1 MLKFREIILK
11 YYKYKYVGIKI
22 FFLIKFLPTNII
34 YDLKAFLFKKRNKL
48 NQSCSSGLKS
58 SLNKSYLN
66 KQKNNSVNL
75 EKKIL
80 IVDDSVPQ
88 FDRNAGDR
96 TVKMYID
103 MFIELGYIVT
113 FLPNDFLYTDPYSR
127 ILEEEGV
134 AILYGSYYKKYYD
147 KWIEE
152 NIDKFDFVFINR
164 PTNALKYI
172 NILKHYANTKIFYYG
187 MDIHFIRQ
195 YEYYKLTGLKKDYRI
210 YRYFKAMESY
220 VYKKADALLTISQKE
235 QNVFKEMGYNNVY
248 TFPVYYYKDLET
260 KKHIDKNIKRENLLF
275 VGSGLH
281 FPNQDA
287 ICWFIEYI
295 FPKIKEQINDISLT
309 IVGNHKKEI
318 IDKYQSNNI
327 IFKSNVSD
335 KDLLKIYNETKIVVI
350 PIRFGAGVKG
360 KTIEALYNEVPIVS
374 TDYGL
379 EGLENITD
387 IVESKNTEEEFA
399 NEVIRLYSLQKEEY
413 NKTQDKYRVYIEKY
427 FSYEKAKECM
437 YKILY
442 DGKKDI

>member
-1 MLKFREIILK
+1 
-11 YYKYKYVGIKI
+11 
-22 FFLIKFLPTNII
+22 
-34 YDLKAFLFKKRNKL
+34 
-48 NQSCSSGLKS
+48 
-58 SLNKSYLN
+58 
-66 KQKNNSVNL
+66 
-75 EKKIL
+75 
-80 IVDDSVPQ
+80 
-88 FDRNAGDR
+88 
-96 TVKMYID
+96 
-103 MFIELGYIVT
+103 MFVELGYIVT

-134 AILYGSYYKKYYD
+134 EILYGSYYKKYYD

-164 PTNALKYI
+164 PINALKYI
-172 NILKHYANTKIFYYG
+172 NILKYYAKTKIFYYG

-195 YEYYKLTGLKKDYRI
+195 YEYYRLTGLKKDYQI
-210 YRYFKAMESY
+210 YKYFKAVETY
-220 VYKKADALLTISQKE
+220 VYKKADVLLTISQKE
-235 QNVFKEMGYNNVY
+235 KEKFKEMGYSNNVY
-248 TFPVYYYKDLET
+248 TFPVYYYKNLGT
-260 KKHIDKNIKRENLLF
+260 QKYIDKNIKRKNLLF

-281 FPNQDA
+281 LPNQDA
-287 ICWFIEYI
+287 ICWFIEYV
-295 FPKIKEQINDISLT
+295 FPKIKEQINDIILT

-318 IDKYQSNNI
+318 IDKYQSSNI

-335 KDLLKIYNETKIVVI
+335 KELLKIYNETKVVVL

-387 IVESKNTEEEFA
+387 IVEAKNTEEDFVK
-399 NEVIRLYSLQKEEY
+399 EVIRLYSLRQEEY
-413 NKTQDKYRVYIEKY
+413 NKIQDKYRVYIEKY